1 MHTFMLAL
9 AAASAI
15 AASTAQDP
23 QHAMPPGMTHEE
35 HLKQLQKDAD
45 LKKRGAAAM
54 GFDQETTAHH
64 FLLLPD
70 GGAIEVSVTGRS
82 DASGRARIRAHL
94 REIAKAFAAGDFEK
108 PLATHGEM
116 PPGTSAM
123 RERREAIAYSYEK
136 TRGGGRVRI
145 ATNDPAAVD
154 AIHDFLRYQIREHA
168 TGDPERVRR

>member
-1 MHTFMLAL
+1 MVSMRSIARAYTALDPGVDSRVYDRRMHTFTLAL

-23 QHAMPPGMTHEE
+23 PHAMPPGMTHEE

-70 GGAIEVSVTGRS
+70 GGAIEVSV
-82 DASGRARIRAHL
+82 
-94 REIAKAFAAGDFEK
+94 
-108 PLATHGEM
+108 
-116 PPGTSAM
+116 
-123 RERREAIAYSYEK
+123 
-136 TRGGGRVRI
+136 
-145 ATNDPAAVD
+145 
-154 AIHDFLRYQIREHA
+154 
-168 TGDPERVRR
+168 